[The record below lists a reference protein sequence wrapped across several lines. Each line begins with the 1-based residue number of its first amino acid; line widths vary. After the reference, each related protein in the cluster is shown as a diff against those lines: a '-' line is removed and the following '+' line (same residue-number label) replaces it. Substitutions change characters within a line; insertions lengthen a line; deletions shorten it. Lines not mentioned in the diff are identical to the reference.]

1 MDYLRR
7 IKIQA
12 KYFLLAIIF
21 LAGIFCVAPVD
32 AATISLGASASSVK
46 VGGTFT
52 VRAAV
57 NTQGKYINTVD
68 SAINFPNDLVEVT
81 AVNSRSSVLSMWV
94 EGPST
99 PGTANSSGFVSFV
112 GGVPTPGYVGVGG
125 EIITITFKAKNPGTA
140 NFYYSGAAVREN
152 NEFGTDIL
160 SGQSSA
166 SVTITGAPTTETP
179 APTEPAPPVAPKMP
193 NPIISSAT
201 YPDQSSWYS
210 ALSGTFNFGY
220 PAGASTV
227 QTLIG
232 NNPSNVP
239 SVSYTPP
246 ISSKT
251 VSNLSDGIWY
261 FSLRYRL
268 NGEWSN
274 VSRYKI
280 QIDSV
285 APKSL
290 TVEVGT
296 STTELLTLNIK
307 ASDLN
312 LDRYEI
318 FVDGGPVR
326 IVTLAEAERPVSL
339 QNVASGSHQVK
350 VVAYDK
356 AGNKMEVVKEIISE
370 LVPVASLIT
379 TVTTGIVATSL
390 PAVATSVINLVW
402 PTAAISWQTIL
413 PIIGWLV
420 LAYFLLYGWYKFFKA
435 RRKLVIAKRH
445 ADEAF
450 MMLLDRADQQIEVLN
465 KSAKKRKLS
474 RSETYALV
482 DLKLI
487 ISKVR
492 DIKKNDD

>member
-7 IKIQA
+7 TKIQS
-12 KYFLLAIIF
+12 KYFLLVIIF
-21 LAGIFCVAPVD
+21 LAGIFCVAPVE

-68 SAINFPNDLVEVT
+68 SAINFPTDLVDVT

-94 EGPST
+94 EGPSS
-99 PGTANSSGFVSFV
+99 PGAANSSGFVSFV
-112 GGVPTPGYVGVGG
+112 GGVPTPGYIGVGG
-125 EIITITFKAKNPGTA
+125 EIVTITFKAKNPGTA
-140 NFYYSGAAVREN
+140 TFYYSGAAVREN

-160 SGQSSA
+160 SGQGST
-166 SVTITGAPTTETP
+166 SVTITGAPTTAPT
-179 APTEPAPPVAPKMP
+179 PTEPVTPVAPKMP

-201 YPDQSSWYS
+201 YPDQSAWYS
-210 ALSGTFNFGY
+210 ALSGNFNFGY
-220 PAGASTV
+220 PAGASTI

-246 ISSKT
+246 ISGKT
-251 VSNLSDGIWY
+251 VSNLTDGVWY

-274 VSRYKI
+274 VARYKI

-312 LDRYEI
+312 LDRYEMFI
-318 FVDGGPVR
+318 DGGLVR
-326 IVTLAEAERPVSL
+326 IVTLAEAAQPVVL
-339 QNVASGSHQVK
+339 KNLISGSHQVK

-356 AGNKMEVVKEIISE
+356 AGNKVEVVKEITSE
-370 LVPVASLIT
+370 LEA
-379 TVTTGIVATSL
+379 VTSVATSATTSIVTPLL
-390 PAVATSVINLVW
+390 PVVATSVMSMIW
-402 PTAAISWQTIL
+402 PTVAISWQTLL
-413 PIIGWLV
+413 PVIGWLI
-420 LAYFLLYGWYKFFKA
+420 LAFFLLYGWYKFFMA

-465 KSAKKRKLS
+465 KSAKKRKLN
-474 RSETYALV
+474 RSESYALI